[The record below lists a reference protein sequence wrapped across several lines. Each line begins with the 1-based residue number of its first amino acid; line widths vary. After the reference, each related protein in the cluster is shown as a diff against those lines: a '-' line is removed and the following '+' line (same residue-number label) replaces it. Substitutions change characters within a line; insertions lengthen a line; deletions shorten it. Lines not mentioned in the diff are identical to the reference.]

1 MKEIHVQLGI
11 EEDNKDEHGK
21 QERSSGVGAGRFV
34 SPAIILEL
42 SFLRGQ
48 SIRVAVNVVT

>member
-11 EEDNKDEHGK
+11 EEDDKDGHGK
-21 QERSSGVGAGRFV
+21 QERSSGMGAGRFV

-42 SFLRGQ
+42 SFLRDQ